1 MELGSMTER
10 TDYAPGAYCWVGLA
24 TSDPAGATTFYSRLF
39 GWQHEDLPAGEG
51 AQYTLL
57 RLAGRDVAI
66 LYRQTPQ
73 ARAAGVAP
81 HWTCFIS
88 VEDAAATAR
97 RAGELGGAA
106 VFREPFDVAD
116 AGRVA
121 AIRDPSGAMVS
132 LWQPR
137 SRIGAT
143 VVDDIGAVAWIELAT
158 TDVGRAASFYGELL
172 GWEYETGDGGYVTIN
187 VAGVRNGGMRRQAG
201 PPTWRPYFAVESV
214 DACRRTAERFGGRA
228 LPGPPETPI
237 GRSGLIADPQRAVFA
252 VLEGHRGL

>member
-1 MELGSMTER
+1 MTGR
-10 TDYAPGAYCWVGLA
+10 RHYAPGAFCWVGLA
-24 TSDPAGATTFYSRLF
+24 TSDPAGATTFYSGLF
-39 GWQHEDLPAGEG
+39 GWQAEDLPAGEG
-51 AQYTLL
+51 GTYTLL

-66 LYRQTPQ
+66 LFRQTPQ

-88 VEDAAATAR
+88 VGDAASTAR

-106 VFREPFDVAD
+106 VFREAFDVAD

-121 AIRDPSGAMVS
+121 AIRDPCGAMVS

-172 GWEYETGDGGYVTIN
+172 GREYETGDGGYVTIKI
-187 VAGVRNGGMRRQAG
+187 AGARNGGMRRQAG
-201 PPTWRPYFAVESV
+201 PPNWLPYFAIESA
-214 DACRRTAERFGGRA
+214 DAGAQAAERLGGRA
-228 LPGPPETPI
+228 LPGAPEIPI
-237 GRSGLIADPQRAVFA
+237 GRSGLIADPQSAVFA
-252 VLEGHRGL
+252 VLEGDRDCERPR